1 MGMKAKHWFG
11 WGVIFAVV
19 LGLFIVA
26 SNRGSVLLGVA
37 ALFLGAVIAT
47 AYERY
52 LERIGEMM
60 VDERIER
67 IEEKSHALTMR
78 VLGFTIALTFVS
90 TSIISQSDPFWK
102 SASIVSGLFM
112 FVYALVPFFAKAHY
126 EEVM

>member
-1 MGMKAKHWFG
+1 MKPKYWFG
-11 WGVIFAVV
+11 WGIIFVAV
-19 LGLFIVA
+19 LSLFIVA
-26 SNRGSVLLGVA
+26 SNRGSIILGVGS
-37 ALFLGAVIAT
+37 LFLGAIIAT
-47 AYERY
+47 AYGRY
-52 LERIGEMM
+52 LEKIGEVV

-90 TSIISQSDPFWK
+90 TSIISQGDPFWK

>member
-1 MGMKAKHWFG
+1 MKAKYWFG
-11 WGVIFAVV
+11 WGVIFAAV

-26 SNRGSVLLGVA
+26 SEMGTVLLGVA

-52 LERIGEMM
+52 LESIGEMV

-90 TSIISQSDPFWK
+90 TSIISQGDPFWK

-112 FVYALVPFFAKAHY
+112 FVYALMPLFAKAHY

>member
-1 MGMKAKHWFG
+1 MWMKVRYWLG
-11 WGVIFAVV
+11 WGVIFAIV
-19 LGLFIVA
+19 LELFIAA
-26 SNRGSVLLGVA
+26 SNRGSVALGVGSIFIGV
-37 ALFLGAVIAT
+37 LIAT

-52 LERIGEMM
+52 LERIGEVI

-67 IEEKSHALTMR
+67 ISEKSYALTMR

-90 TSIISQSDPFWK
+90 TSIISQRDPFWK

-112 FVYALVPFFAKAHY
+112 FVYALFPLFARAHY

>member
-1 MGMKAKHWFG
+1 MKTKYWLG
-11 WGVIFAVV
+11 WGAIFMIV

-26 SNRGSVLLGVA
+26 SNMGSVVLGVA
-37 ALFLGAVIAT
+37 ALFLGAIIAT
-47 AYERY
+47 AYGRH
-52 LERIGEMM
+52 LGKIGEVV

-112 FVYALVPFFAKAHY
+112 FVYAIVPLFARAHY